1 MLHSYR
7 TPSWFDL
14 MCCFSVYW
22 CLVVKLHWSQ
32 VIGFI
37 AKWIIWWFCKYCFLL
52 KAVLHWSQIKAL
64 RFEWRVWWS
73 LNLPLLDKDFS
84 HWGQAWVLSMLCLA
98 WCLIKS
104 ALFLK
109 HLLHFSHWWGFKF
122 MWTIW
127 WPFNT
132 NLFLTALPHCK
143 QDFFDKNQQAR
154 RCHHTH
160 WSVGVV
166 HFSKILKKGKVI
178 KPGDPFK
185 KSILR
190 QLAALHDYQIILI
203 KKLVG

>member
-52 KAVLHWSQIKAL
+52 NAVLHWSQIKAL

-84 HWGQAWVLSMLCLA
+84 HWGQAWGLSMLCLA

-127 WPFNT
+127 WPFYT

-143 QDFFDKNQQAR
+143 QEFFWQKPTSKEMSPHTLISR
-154 RCHHTH
+154 RCSFLENSEERESNKAGRSFQKKYFAT
-160 WSVGVV
+160 VGSFTRLSN
-166 HFSKILKKGKVI
+166 HI
-178 KPGDPFK
+178 D
-185 KSILR
+185 
-190 QLAALHDYQIILI
+190 
-203 KKLVG
+203 